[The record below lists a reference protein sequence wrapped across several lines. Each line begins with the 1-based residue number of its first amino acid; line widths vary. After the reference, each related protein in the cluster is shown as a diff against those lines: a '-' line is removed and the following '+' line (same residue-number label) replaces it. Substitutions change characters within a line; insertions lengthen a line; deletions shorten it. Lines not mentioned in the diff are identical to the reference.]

1 MNYND
6 VFNSFSNFRVVVIG
20 DVMLDNYKIGKVHR
34 MSPEAPVPV
43 VLFEKEENRIG
54 GAGNV
59 ALNLIALGAKPIVCS
74 VIGNDDAGKI
84 LIDKFNENNISTAGI
99 FQSSDRQT
107 TVKSRIISNHQQ
119 LLRIDTET
127 TDPITDDESQQVMH
141 RLELLL
147 NNGIDAII
155 FEDYNKGVLTEELIQ
170 GILSF
175 ARKNNIVTCVDPKFD
190 NFLAFKSVD
199 LFKPNLKE
207 LKEGLKCDINMHTS
221 PDKLIEVVTL
231 LESKL
236 NNKISL
242 ITLSEFGVF
251 IKMGDLMH
259 TAKAHIRNISDVSGA
274 GDTVIAVAC
283 LCLLADLPYDK
294 IAEIANIAGGLVC
307 EYAGVVSIEK
317 DALLEEVNKL
327 LTQ

>member
-6 VFNSFSNFRVVVIG
+6 VFDSFSKFRIVVIG

-84 LIDKFNENNISTAGI
+84 LIDKFIENNISTAGI

-107 TVKSRIISNHQQ
+107 TVKSRIISNKQQ

-127 TDPITDDESQQVMH
+127 TDPITAEESKQVMN
-141 RLELLL
+141 RLEVLL
-147 NNGIDAII
+147 NDGIDAII

-175 ARKNNIVTCVDPKFD
+175 AKRNNIITCVDPKFD
-190 NFLAFKSVD
+190 NLKSVD

-207 LKEGLKCDINMHTS
+207 LKEGLKCEINMHTS

-251 IKMGDLMH
+251 IKMGDLTH
-259 TAKAHIRNISDVSGA
+259 TAKAHVRNISDVSGA
-274 GDTVIAVAC
+274 GDTVIAVTC
-283 LCLLADLPYDK
+283 LCLLADLSYDK
-294 IAEIANIAGGLVC
+294 ISEIANIAGGLVC
-307 EYAGVVSIEK
+307 EYAGVVSINK

-327 LTQ
+327 LTK

>member
-127 TDPITDDESQQVMH
+127 TEPITTEESQQVMN

-147 NNGIDAII
+147 NDGIDAII

-175 ARKNNIVTCVDPKFD
+175 SKKNKIVTCVDPKFD

-221 PDKLIEVVTL
+221 PDKLMDVVTL

-236 NNKISL
+236 DNKISL

-283 LCLLADLPYDK
+283 LCLLSNLPFDK

-307 EYAGVVSIEK
+307 EYAGVVSIDK
-317 DALLEEVNKL
+317 QALLEEVNNL
-327 LTQ
+327 LAS

>member
-1 MNYND
+1 MIYND
-6 VFNSFSNFRVVVIG
+6 IFNSFSNFRVVVIG

-84 LIDKFNENNISTAGI
+84 LIDKFNENKISTAGI

-119 LLRIDTET
+119 LLRIDSET
-127 TDPITDDESQQVMH
+127 TDPITSEESQQ
-141 RLELLL
+141 LL
-147 NNGIDAII
+147 NRLALLQNDGIDAII

-170 GILSF
+170 QIISF
-175 ARKNNIVTCVDPKFD
+175 AKKNNIVTCVDPKFD

-221 PDKLIEVVTL
+221 PDKLMDVVTI

-236 NNKISL
+236 DNKISL
-242 ITLSEFGVF
+242 ITLSEFGVIYPF
-251 IKMGDLMH
+251 K
-259 TAKAHIRNISDVSGA
+259 
-274 GDTVIAVAC
+274 
-283 LCLLADLPYDK
+283 
-294 IAEIANIAGGLVC
+294 
-307 EYAGVVSIEK
+307 
-317 DALLEEVNKL
+317 
-327 LTQ
+327 

>member
-74 VIGNDDAGKI
+74 VIGNDDTGKI

-127 TDPITDDESQQVMH
+127 TEPITTEESQQVMN

-147 NNGIDAII
+147 NDGIDAII

-175 ARKNNIVTCVDPKFD
+175 SKKNKIVTCVDPKFD

-236 NNKISL
+236 NNIIEMIGIFNSPFLFSRGLDGVLGFSKALDLLSIFQL
-242 ITLSEFGVF
+242 IHRFQIRELQGLSN
-251 IKMGDLMH
+251 H
-259 TAKAHIRNISDVSGA
+259 
-274 GDTVIAVAC
+274 
-283 LCLLADLPYDK
+283 
-294 IAEIANIAGGLVC
+294 
-307 EYAGVVSIEK
+307 
-317 DALLEEVNKL
+317 
-327 LTQ
+327 

>member
-6 VFNSFSNFRVVVIG
+6 VFDSFSNFRIVVIG

-84 LIDKFNENNISTAGI
+84 LIDKFIESNISTAGI
-99 FQSSDRQT
+99 FQSNDRQT
-107 TVKSRIISNHQQ
+107 TVKSRIISNKQQ

-127 TDPITDDESQQVMH
+127 TNPITAEESKQVMN
-141 RLELLL
+141 RLEVLL
-147 NNGIDAII
+147 NDGIDAII

-175 ARKNNIVTCVDPKFD
+175 AKRNNIITCVDPKFD

-207 LKEGLKCDINMHTS
+207 LKEGLKCEFNIQKS
-221 PDKLIEVVTL
+221 SEKLIDAVSQ
-231 LESKL
+231 LEQKL
-236 NNKISL
+236 SNTISL
-242 ITLSEFGVF
+242 ITLSEYGVF
-251 IKMGDLMH
+251 VKMGDLIH
-259 TAKAHIRNISDVSGA
+259 TAKAHPRNISDVSGA

-283 LCLLADLPYDK
+283 LCLLSDLAYHE

-307 EYAGVVSIEK
+307 EHAGVISINKEE
-317 DALLEEVNKL
+317 LLDEVNKL